1 MILPLVKNVIKY
13 PLQNII
19 VQPTNIL
26 PFIASNFIIGPHGIT
41 DLIYAIRKNKK
52 TELFLTYGATI
63 FMFDFLFI
71 ENRINIINTIFLFS
85 SIVHFK
91 HDFPFEDEMLQLLT
105 SALFVFNLH
114 KIGMLPFLI
123 YMSFIHVPNHYLTLH
138 TLLKKNKVFSLLS
151 ISLISF
157 ILCVTSIN
165 NPTLIYNS
173 FYQNFIKSIIVS
185 HIAYEEVFV
194 KYEKKNIFKS
204 IFKDDQT
211 NMAIYI

>member
-1 MILPLVKNVIKY
+1 MILPLIKKVINN

-26 PFIASNFIIGPHGIT
+26 PFIACNMIIGPHGIT
-41 DLIYAIRKNKK
+41 DLIYAIRKDKK
-52 TELFLTYGATI
+52 TELILTYVTTI
-63 FMFDFLFI
+63 FMFDFLFV
-71 ENRINIINTIFLFS
+71 ENRINIINTLFLFS

-114 KIGMLPFLI
+114 KIGMLSFLI

-138 TLLKKNKVFSLLS
+138 TLLKKNKVFSFLF

-185 HIAYEEVFV
+185 HIAYEEFFI
-194 KYEKKNIFKS
+194 KYEKKNILKS
-204 IFKDDQT
+204 IFKNDQN

>member
-1 MILPLVKNVIKY
+1 MILSLVKNVINN

-26 PFIASNFIIGPHGIT
+26 PFIACNMIIGPHGIT
-41 DLIYAIRKNKK
+41 DLIYAIRKDKK
-52 TELFLTYGATI
+52 TELILTYVTTI
-63 FMFDFLFI
+63 FMFDFLFV
-71 ENRINIINTIFLFS
+71 ENRINIINTLFLFS

-114 KIGMLPFLI
+114 KIGMLPFLM

-138 TLLKKNKVFSLLS
+138 TLLKKNKVFSFLS

-173 FYQNFIKSIIVS
+173 FNQNFIKSIIVS
-185 HIAYEEVFV
+185 HIVYEEFFI
-194 KYEKKNIFKS
+194 KYEKKNILKS
-204 IFKDDQT
+204 IFKNDQN

>member
-1 MILPLVKNVIKY
+1 MILSLVKNVIKN

-19 VQPTNIL
+19 VQPSNIL
-26 PFIASNFIIGPHGIT
+26 PFIACNMIIGPHGIT
-41 DLIYAIRKNKK
+41 DLIYAIRKHKK
-52 TELFLTYGATI
+52 TELILTYGATI
-63 FMFDFLFI
+63 FTFDILFV

-91 HDFPFEDEMLQLLT
+91 HDFPFEDEMLQLFT

-123 YMSFIHVPNHYLTLH
+123 YMSFIHVPNHYLTLNK
-138 TLLKKNKVFSLLS
+138 LLKKNKVFSFLS

-157 ILCVTSIN
+157 ILCVISIN
-165 NPTLIYNS
+165 NPTLIYES
-173 FYQNFIKSIIVS
+173 FYQNFLKSIIVS
-185 HIAYEEVFV
+185 HIAYEEFFINY
-194 KYEKKNIFKS
+194 KKKNILKS
-204 IFKDDQT
+204 IFKNNQN